1 MESRDDLNA
10 MIARW
15 RASAAIAPATL
26 DELEGHL
33 RDACDA
39 GIASGLSPT
48 AAFTRALAQLG
59 DTTQL
64 SGEFAKL
71 DSPTHSKTMNRSI
84 LHSPR
89 LRRYARHFLIFCAI
103 ALPVRVFALA
113 PYRAVGDSLVPE
125 IPKGSRVIAWRLA
138 PQFEPGDIATYRE
151 GDHVFLGRVVR
162 VGDDT
167 ITMTRADRVE
177 RVIARAAVTG
187 RVILN
192 TR

>member
-1 MESRDDLNA
+1 MESRDELNTA
-10 MIARW
+10 IARW
-15 RASAAIAPATL
+15 RAAAAFAPATL

-39 GIASGLSPT
+39 AMAGGLSPS
-48 AAFTRALAQLG
+48 AAFTQALARLG
-59 DTTQL
+59 DATQL

-71 DSPTHSKTMNRSI
+71 DSPTHSKTMIRSI
-84 LHSPR
+84 LRSPR
-89 LRRYARHFLIFCAI
+89 LRRNVRHCLIFCAI

-113 PYRAVGDSLVPE
+113 PYRVPNNSIAPE
-125 IPKGSRVIAWRLA
+125 IPKGSHVIAWRLA
-138 PQFEPGDIATYRE
+138 PQFEPGDIATYRD
-151 GDHVFLGRVVR
+151 GDHVFLGRVVK
-162 VGDDT
+162 VADDT
-167 ITMTRADRVE
+167 ITITRADRVE